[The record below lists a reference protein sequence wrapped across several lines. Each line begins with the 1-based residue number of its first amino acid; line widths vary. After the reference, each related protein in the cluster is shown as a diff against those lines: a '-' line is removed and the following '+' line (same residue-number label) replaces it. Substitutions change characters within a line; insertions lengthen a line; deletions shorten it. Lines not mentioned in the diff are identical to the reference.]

1 MLLSTIH
8 RQGLSVILFNN
19 LVEDFGFVIGRA
31 NKRYTLWKY
40 FKQDN
45 SITLSYIQVLSDKRH
60 IVEQRFPDVFI
71 CEELRGE
78 HRLIL
83 NKSKGNSKPARAPKT
98 IYDFIN
104 IPFGPF
110 NGLKISELDSN
121 GWARIANYD
130 DFTWTDA
137 YGEEFNF
144 EELVI
149 NKCIETGCKK
159 INEKWYSPTQLEN
172 PKLWMY
178 LANTNPSVA
187 EYSEMCKNLGL
198 QKLMNKWFSPI
209 VLDDEKPWMKTA
221 RQILP
226 LIENGEQF
234 SFVAHFNGNSFFFGI
249 PVNFRPEDKS
259 DIYTY
264 YGSSHFLKVTNKK
277 GIKVNKRV
285 KGKTIEVLDY
295 EIVTNEYNE
304 PSVLVNKFNI
314 K

>member
-1 MLLSTIH
+1 MLLSTVH
-8 RQGLSVILFNN
+8 RQGLSVILFEN

-40 FKQDN
+40 RKENN
-45 SITLSYIQVLSDKRH
+45 SLIISYIQVLSDKRYV
-60 IVEQRFPDVFI
+60 VEQRFPDVFI

-83 NKSKGNSKPARAPKT
+83 NNSKGNSKPVGAPKT

-104 IPFGPF
+104 LPFGPF

-121 GWARIANYD
+121 GWCRIANYN
-130 DFTWTDA
+130 DFKWTDV
-137 YGEEFNF
+137 YGEEFDF

-149 NKCIETGCKK
+149 NKCIELGCKK
-159 INEKWYSPTQLEN
+159 INGEWYSPEQLEN
-172 PKLWMY
+172 KKLWMY
-178 LANTNPSVA
+178 LANTNPTIN
-187 EYSEMCKNLGL
+187 EYQDMCQSLGL
-198 QKLMNKWFSPI
+198 QKLMNKWYSPI
-209 VLDDEKPWMKTA
+209 ALDNEKQWMTTA

-226 LIENGEQF
+226 LIANGEQF
-234 SFVAHFNGNSFFFGI
+234 SFVAHYNGNSFFFGL
-249 PVNFRPEDKS
+249 PVNFKPEDKE
-259 DIYTY
+259 DVYTY
-264 YGSSHFLKVTNKK
+264 YGSAHYLKVTNKK

-304 PSVLVNKFNI
+304 PSVLVNKFNVI
-314 K
+314 

>member
-83 NKSKGNSKPARAPKT
+83 NKSKGNSKPAGAPKT

-110 NGLKISELDSN
+110 NGLKISELDST

-178 LANTNPSVA
+178 LANTNPSVT
-187 EYSEMCKNLGL
+187 EYSEICKNLGL

-209 VLDDEKPWMKTA
+209 VLDDEKSWMKTA

>member
-83 NKSKGNSKPARAPKT
+83 NKSKGNSKPAGAPKT

-110 NGLKISELDSN
+110 NGLKISELNSTS
-121 GWARIANYD
+121 WARIANYD
-130 DFTWTDA
+130 NFTWTDA

-159 INEKWYSPTQLEN
+159 INGKWYSPTLLEN

-209 VLDDEKPWMKTA
+209 ALDDEKPWMKTA
-221 RQILP
+221 REILP
-226 LIENGEQF
+226 NIEKGEAF
-234 SFVAHFNGNSFFFGI
+234 SFVAHFNGNSFFFGMPI
-249 PVNFRPEDKS
+249 EFRPEDKS

-295 EIVTNEYNE
+295 EIITNEYNE